1 MFPAALHADRA
12 IDVASKGTS
21 DIRASISPHG
31 LFTAQAV
38 QGQLQLYAGHR
49 SQDPAERAGVT
60 ALRGDGDIR
69 RSCLLYGTLSLQ
81 QQQQQQQHYLFGI
94 QSSERGSGG
103 KKQMMS
109 DDSKPK
115 RGKAPPSLYALEG
128 VT

>member
-1 MFPAALHADRA
+1 MFPAVLHADRA

-21 DIRASISPHG
+21 DVRASISPHG

-38 QGQLQLYAGHR
+38 QGQLQLCAGHR
-49 SQDPAERAGVT
+49 SQDPAEWAGMTV
-60 ALRGDGDIR
+60 LRGDGDIR

-81 QQQQQQQHYLFGI
+81 QQQQQQHYLFGI
-94 QSSERGSGG
+94 QSPERGSGG

-115 RGKAPPSLYALEG
+115 RGKAPPSLYTLEG